1 MVRLVR
7 EECRSPSELAR
18 EFEPSAQSTANWV
31 VQAEIDDG
39 KRGVLTTDEKA
50 GLRRLRA
57 EKANFSIKFMCER
70 LGVIRRGFYARRRRP
85 PCQRRITNAA
95 CAAIIKKIHATHG
108 ATMGRRGSALSSQTT
123 TTSAAAANGS
133 PG

>member
-1 MVRLVR
+1 MRVFGFI
-7 EECRSPSELAR
+7 E
-18 EFEPSAQSTANWV
+18 
-31 VQAEIDDG
+31 
-39 KRGVLTTDEKA
+39 
-50 GLRRLRA
+50 A

-70 LGVIRRGFYARRRRP
+70 LGVIRRGFYARRRAAPVLGVASPTRP
-85 PCQRRITNAA
+85 APRSSRRSTP
-95 CAAIIKKIHATHG
+95 TRG